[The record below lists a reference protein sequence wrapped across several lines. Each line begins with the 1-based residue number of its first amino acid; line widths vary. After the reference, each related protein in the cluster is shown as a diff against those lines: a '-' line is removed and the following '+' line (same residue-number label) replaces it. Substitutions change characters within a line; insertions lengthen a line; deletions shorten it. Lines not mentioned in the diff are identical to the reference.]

1 MKLKSITLSRTAR
14 EEITFYEDDFE
25 TVEEFDQFV
34 LDSKLSPNL
43 RYDTFYDN
51 LDDDCE
57 VESSEVIIKIF
68 LI

>member
-1 MKLKSITLSRTAR
+1 MKSKSITLSRTVR

-25 TVEEFDQFV
+25 TIEEFDQFV
-34 LDSKLSPNL
+34 LDLKLSPNL

-57 VESSEVIIKIF
+57 VESSEVIIKD
-68 LI
+68 

>member
-1 MKLKSITLSRTAR
+1 MKLKSITLSRTVR

-34 LDSKLSPNL
+34 LDLKLSPNL

-57 VESSEVIIKIF
+57 VESSEVIIKD
-68 LI
+68 

>member
-34 LDSKLSPNL
+34 LDLKSNPNL

-57 VESSEVIIKIF
+57 VESSEVIIKD
-68 LI
+68 

>member
-34 LDSKLSPNL
+34 LDLKLSPNL

-57 VESSEVIIKIF
+57 VESSEVIIKD
-68 LI
+68 